1 MSGIR
6 EPQHRIVQ
14 AAVLEC
20 WERHLCPINLSRFIL
35 FSCSFSHLKKS
46 EFGSGVEASVQR
58 CTWAKS
64 WYFQETQEI
73 WPRAPPHT
81 HTLLMSSITQ
91 RTSDLHCEA
100 LCHSKHLLFS
110 FTLNGRHNY
119 LEHAPLHLP
128 RSILENLEVFRLF
141 CDVLVGTNRRNI
153 SFLMPLCTNYSHW
166 AAICWPANEIG

>member
-1 MSGIR
+1 MGWK
-6 EPQHRIVQ
+6 P
-14 AAVLEC
+14 
-20 WERHLCPINLSRFIL
+20 LSRGVHEQ
-35 FSCSFSHLKKS
+35 SHGISRRHKKS
-46 EFGSGVEASVQR
+46 D
-58 CTWAKS
+58 
-64 WYFQETQEI
+64 QEL
-73 WPRAPPHT
+73 PPHT